1 MEHNCVTLV
10 PLFNH
15 LEITEQQ
22 AINQLTHHEKFAKGD
37 TILSPLGED
46 KLIIVARGAVKL
58 YQLSGNGKEQLL
70 RVLSPGDFEG
80 DRELFG
86 ASNENIYGEALQDTT
101 VCMIRQKD
109 FQDLL
114 LKEPKIA
121 LKLLQLNAEKMVQVE
136 KQAQFLSTDSIE
148 ERLASYLLDLA
159 TSEGK
164 NTFNLPFKMKE
175 LAAFIG
181 TTPETLSRKMKQMA
195 DKGYFVRC
203 GRQIQLLDTEA
214 LEDL

>member
-15 LEITEQQ
+15 LASAEQQ
-22 AINQLTHHEKFAKGD
+22 AINQLTHHKKFTKGD

-46 KLIIVARGAVKL
+46 KLIIVAKGAVKL
-58 YQLSGNGKEQLL
+58 YQLSVGGKEQLL
-70 RVLSPGDFEG
+70 RVLTPGDFEG

-86 ASNENIYGEALQDTT
+86 TSNENIYGEALEDTT
-101 VCMIRQKD
+101 VCMIQQKD
-109 FQDLL
+109 FQALL

-159 TSEGK
+159 ISEGK
-164 NTFNLPFKMKE
+164 DTFYLPFKMKE

-181 TTPETLSRKMKQMA
+181 TTPETLSRKMKQMSE
-195 DKGYFVRC
+195 KGYFLRQ
-203 GRQIQLLDTEA
+203 GRKIQLLDKTS